1 MDRETFTATI
11 QALQNR
17 RPFKPFT
24 VALVDGD
31 RYEVDRPN
39 VLAVGE
45 GIAILVAPG
54 NVPVFLDHEG
64 VSQVIGDL
72 SGREAEAS

>member
-1 MDRETFTATI
+1 MDRATFTEAI
-11 QALQNR
+11 QAFQNR

-39 VLAVGE
+39 VLALGDGV
-45 GIAILVAPG
+45 AVLLAPG
-54 NVPVFLDHEG
+54 NVPMFFDHEG

-72 SGREAEAS
+72 SGRGVETS

>member
-1 MDRETFTATI
+1 MDRDTFTAMI
-11 QALQNR
+11 QALQTR
-17 RPFKPFT
+17 TPFRPFT

-39 VLAVGE
+39 VLALGDGAAV
-45 GIAILVAPG
+45 LLAPG
-54 NVPVFLDHEG
+54 NVPVFFDHEG

-72 SGREAEAS
+72 SGRGTSF